1 MSPAE
6 LARQVRLLELA
17 TRHIVTEVFAGEY
30 SSAFKGRGMEFADV
44 REYQPGDEIRTI
56 DWNVTA
62 RAGKP
67 FIKRFTEERE
77 LSVVLAVDL
86 SASGDFATSDKSK
99 RELCCEVAAL
109 LAFAAV
115 RKGDRAGLLIF
126 TDRVEK
132 YIPPKKGS
140 RHALRLIR
148 ELLAF
153 KPAQTGTR
161 LLAVADHVARVL
173 HRRSLVFL
181 VSDFIAEDLEPAL
194 RRLAPRHDVVAINV
208 SDPRDADLVPAGL
221 LDVRDPETGR
231 AMLLDTT
238 SRRVRAAYHAA
249 MAAGA
254 QRRIDLLH
262 RLGIDHL
269 ELSTASEYV
278 HDLVQFFRKREHR
291 MNR

>member
-1 MSPAE
+1 MTPAE

-67 FIKRFTEERE
+67 FVKRFTEERE
-77 LSVVLAVDL
+77 LSVLLAVDL
-86 SASGDFATSDKSK
+86 SGSGAFGTSEKSK

-115 RKGDRAGLLIF
+115 RKGDRVGLLIF
-126 TDRVEK
+126 TDRVEL

-140 RHALRLIR
+140 RHVLRLIR

-153 KPAQTGTR
+153 EPTHTGTR
-161 LLAVADHVARVL
+161 FVTVADHIARVL

-194 RRLAPRHDVVAINV
+194 RRLAPRHDVVAVNV
-208 SDPRDADLVPAGL
+208 SDPRDFDLVPAGL
-221 LDVRDPETGR
+221 LDVQDPETGGT
-231 AMLLDTT
+231 MLLDTS
-238 SRRVRAAYHAA
+238 SRRVRDAYRAA
-249 MAAGA
+249 MTSTAE
-254 QRRIDLLH
+254 RRIGLLQ

-269 ELSTASEYV
+269 ELSTASAYV
-278 HDLVQFFRKREHR
+278 HDLVQFFRQRERR